1 MTQLQYTATVHT
13 GPQDNRSRTDGN
25 VLVLDEQ
32 GVTICRCYQQPHDTW
47 TARDNALL
55 IAASPKLLEA
65 LQIAEVFVSASF
77 LDQENTPNGKAV
89 FEGLETIRAA
99 IAEAEPPTESA
110 SAIQS
115 DIPAD
120 QVDTQNKHLVFDIL
134 AQLAIDTVVVCFD
147 GSGDSGQIDAI
158 DAFDADRNEVP
169 LPSNRKVHL
178 PSPIAGAPPAEI
190 TLREAIETLAY
201 DHLGMSWADN
211 DGAFGKFVFSV
222 VNRSITL
229 EFNERFTDFRTQTEE
244 F

>member
-1 MTQLQYTATVHT
+1 MTQLQYTP
-13 GPQDNRSRTDGN
+13 GPRTIEAETDGH

-55 IAASPKLLEA
+55 IAASSKLFEA
-65 LQIAEVFVSASF
+65 LQIAEVLVSASY
-77 LDQENTPNGKAV
+77 LDHENTPNGKAIS
-89 FEGLETIRAA
+89 EGLQTIRAA
-99 IAEAEPPTESA
+99 IAETEPPTEPI
-110 SAIQS
+110 IQS

-120 QVDTQNKHLVFDIL
+120 QANTQNKNFVFDAL

-158 DAFDADRNEVP
+158 DAFDVDRNEVP

-178 PSPIAGAPPAEI
+178 ASPIASDPPAEI

-222 VNRSITL
+222 LNRSITL
-229 EFNERFTDFRTQTEE
+229 EFNERFTDYRTHTEE